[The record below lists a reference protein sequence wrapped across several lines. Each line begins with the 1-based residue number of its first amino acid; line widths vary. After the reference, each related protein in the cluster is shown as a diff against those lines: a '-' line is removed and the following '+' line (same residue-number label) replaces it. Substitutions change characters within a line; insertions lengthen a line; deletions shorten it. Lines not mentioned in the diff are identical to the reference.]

1 MASSAI
7 TAELM
12 LEIKGFL
19 DGVKKAQTGANKF
32 AKDSTKSTGGWSTAL
47 KGVGK
52 ALATVGAAAAAAAA
66 VVVALGAA
74 IVAGLAAGLKSA
86 FDLGG
91 RFSDIGARMGV
102 AAGQARILAAAF
114 EANGMSAEDAA
125 TTIDKMQRAIYDAS
139 NGMGEAAGAF
149 DSLGLNADELMEG
162 DPTVAFQKV
171 MTALQGV
178 SNETERTALSMQI
191 FGRAGGKLGVLMND
205 PKALENA
212 SALIGG
218 QAAILDEHAGQFDR
232 ASDVLAQMGTK
243 MQGFFLGVGA
253 RIIEQIMPAIEAL
266 NALDLTG
273 IGLRFGDALST
284 ALNYAVAIF
293 KVFKSMS
300 IDKLAQLFG
309 AMLMV
314 GFGEAINFLYRGAVA
329 AFAGVVAYFVEAI
342 KNVIAFLSILTTK
355 SFWTGMLSALMGIAQ
370 LFGGFIAKA
379 IGDLLTVIKRIPGA
393 SRVIGDADEFMK
405 NMGED
410 LTAAGKENVAKG
422 GADLKPAMDVMTG
435 RMKEAASNI
444 GTAVA
449 DTFKKTGGLIDTSE
463 SKATIAGVTSD
474 IAATAAALKAGQKKD
489 EKTPDAPPLAAAVAD
504 DGLPKLN
511 SRLAGAINT
520 ISGRSANA
528 IIASEAAK
536 TSVNTERTAKAAEE
550 IAKNTANNGTGST
563 PTPKPVPA
571 GGAFV

>member
-7 TAELM
+7 TASLM

-19 DGVKKAQTGANKF
+19 DGVKKAQTSAGKF

-47 KGVGK
+47 KGVGS
-52 ALATVGAAAAAAAA
+52 ALAAVGVAAAA
-66 VVVALGAA
+66 VAALVVGVGGVIVGA
-74 IVAGLAAGLKSA
+74 LAAGLKSA
-86 FDLGG
+86 FDMGG
-91 RFSDIGARMGV
+91 KFSDLAAQMGTTAGA
-102 AAGQARILAAAF
+102 ARVLAAAF
-114 EANGMSAEDAA
+114 ENNGMSAEHVANTVNKMSKTLNDAESGLGTA
-125 TTIDKMQRAIYDAS
+125 QRAFND
-139 NGMGEAAGAF
+139 
-149 DSLGLNADELMEG
+149 LGLDSGELIKD
-162 DPTVAFQKV
+162 DPTAAFQKI
-171 MTALQGV
+171 MTALGGV
-178 SNETERTALSMQI
+178 KNESERVGMAMNI
-191 FGRAGGKLGVLMND
+191 FGRSGGKLGVLLKD
-205 PKALENA
+205 ANA
-212 SALIGG
+212 MDNARALIGG
-218 QAAILDEHAGQFDR
+218 QAAILDEHANQFDR
-232 ASDVLAQMGTK
+232 ASDVLNQMGTK

-266 NALDLTG
+266 NALDLSG
-273 IGLRFGDALST
+273 IGLRFGEALST

-293 KVFKSMS
+293 RVFKSMS

-329 AFAGVVAYFVEAI
+329 AFAGVVAYFVESI

-370 LFGGFIAKA
+370 LFGGYIAKA
-379 IGDLLTVIKRIPGA
+379 IGDLLTVIKKIPGA
-393 SRVIGDADEFMK
+393 KKVIGDADEFMR

-435 RMKEAASNI
+435 RMKEAAANI

-449 DTFKKTGGLIDTSE
+449 DTFKKTGGVIDTSE
-463 SKATIAGVTSD
+463 SKATISGVTSE
-474 IAATAAALKAGQKKD
+474 IAATAAALKADKK

>member
-47 KGVGK
+47 KGIGK
-52 ALATVGAAAAAAAA
+52 ALAAVGVAASAAAA
-66 VVVALGAA
+66 VVGALGLAVA
-74 IVAGLAAGLKSA
+74 AGLAKGLKSA

-91 RFSDIGARMGV
+91 QYSDLAARMGTT
-102 AAGQARILAAAF
+102 AGQARILAAAF
-114 EANGMSAEDAA
+114 EANGMGAEDTA
-125 TTIDKMQRAIYDAS
+125 TTIDKMQKTIYGAA
-139 NGMGEAAGAF
+139 NGMGAAADAF
-149 DSLGLNADELMEG
+149 SAIGLDADALMQG
-162 DPTVAFQKV
+162 DPVTAFNEV
-171 MTALQGV
+171 MGALAAV
-178 SNETERTALSMQI
+178 SNETERTALSMEI
-191 FGRAGGKLGVLMND
+191 FGRAGGRLGVMMND

-212 SALIGG
+212 RRLIGG
-218 QAAILDEHAGQFDR
+218 QAAILDEHAGAFDH
-232 ASDVLAQMGTK
+232 ASDTLNQVGGK
-243 MQGFFLGVGA
+243 IQGFFLGVGA
-253 RIIEQIMPAIEAL
+253 KIIEQIMPAVEAL
-266 NALDLTG
+266 IDLDLTG
-273 IGLRFGDALST
+273 IGLRFGAALST

-293 KVFKSMS
+293 QVFKSMN
-300 IDKLAQLFG
+300 LAQIATLFG
-309 AMLMV
+309 ALLMV
-314 GFGEAINFLYRGAVA
+314 GFGEAVNFLYRGLVA
-329 AFAGVVAYFVEAI
+329 SFAGVVTYFVEAV
-342 KNVIAFLSILTTK
+342 KNVLAFMSILSTK
-355 SFWTGMLSALMGIAQ
+355 AFWSGMLNALMGIAQ

-379 IGDLLTVIKRIPGA
+379 IGDLLTTLKRIPGA
-393 SRVIGDADEFMK
+393 SRVIGDADEFMR

-410 LTAAGKENVAKG
+410 ITSAGKENLAQG

-435 RMKEAASNI
+435 RMKEAATNI
-444 GTAVA
+444 GAAVA
-449 DTFKKTGGLIDTSE
+449 DTFKKTGGVVDTSE
-463 SKATIAGVTSD
+463 SKATIAGVTSE
-474 IAATAAALKAGQKKD
+474 IAATAAALEKDKKKEEKA
-489 EKTPDAPPLAAAVAD
+489 PDAPMAAAVSD